1 MRSPSV
7 GMLLP
12 RRPDPGA
19 ACAAC
24 GDLPDAAAGGTLAR
38 PLEVAVVMSPGEAS
52 DPDARTGAGA
62 SLGQT
67 PGVAPTVSYQPV
79 SGAWSLPSYAE
90 LPLCRHCL
98 NTARLLPSAV
108 RGTQLCLCMIGAPI
122 PEVIT

>member
-90 LPLCRHCL
+90 LP
-98 NTARLLPSAV
+98 SAV
-108 RGTQLCLCMIGAPI
+108 IALTLPGCFHPQSVAPNCAY
-122 PEVIT
+122 V